1 MKYIY
6 ITSDLMPTYDI
17 QEELSEKNE
26 NELTDFVTNLVG
38 NMLHEFAVTIR
49 TNLDSDCAMYWLL
62 TNESESVERF
72 NLPNA
77 EDVEPETYIEIARK
91 VLSYLNIETSFFDD
105 SKYMKIAFTSESND
119 IWDYSL
125 LEVSSSL
132 CDYVNPSFYVFGFHP
147 EFEDTIVTQGYS
159 EGEFDTGILNDFDVD
174 SYGGEDILRML
185 TGVSSEMFN
194 DTYYQ

>member
-1 MKYIY
+1 
-6 ITSDLMPTYDI
+6 MPTYDI
-17 QEELSEKNE
+17 QEELSTKNE
-26 NELTDFVTNLVG
+26 NELTDFVINLVG
-38 NMLHEFAVTIR
+38 NMLHEFAVNIR
-49 TNLDSDCAMYWLL
+49 INLDSDCSMYWLL
-62 TNESESVERF
+62 TNESGSIDRF
-72 NLPNA
+72 NLPNT
-77 EDVEPETYIEIARK
+77 EIVELSAYIEIAKK
-91 VLSYLNIETSFFDD
+91 VLSYINIDTSFFDD

-125 LEVSSSL
+125 LEVSSAL

-194 DTYYQ
+194 NSFYQ